1 MIKPLLIA
9 QYSLIVRFKM
19 RYIHMELILLFNL
32 KERRKKKTKNIVFEY
47 KLDFM
52 LLLIGN
58 HSKTL
63 IQLG

>member
-1 MIKPLLIA
+1 MMKPLLIA
-9 QYSLIVRFKM
+9 QYSLIVRFKLK
-19 RYIHMELILLFNL
+19 YIHMELVLLFNL
-32 KERRKKKTKNIVFEY
+32 KERRKKTKKIVLEY

-58 HSKTL
+58 HSITL

>member
-1 MIKPLLIA
+1 MMKPLLIA
-9 QYSLIVRFKM
+9 QYSLIVRFKLK
-19 RYIHMELILLFNL
+19 YIHMELVLLFNL
-32 KERRKKKTKNIVFEY
+32 KERRKKTKKIVLEY

>member
-1 MIKPLLIA
+1 MMKPLLIA
-9 QYSLIVRFKM
+9 QYSLIVRFKLK
-19 RYIHMELILLFNL
+19 YIHMELVLLFNL
-32 KERRKKKTKNIVFEY
+32 KERRKKTKKIVLGY

>member
-1 MIKPLLIA
+1 MMKPLLIA
-9 QYSLIVRFKM
+9 QYSLIVRFKL
-19 RYIHMELILLFNL
+19 RYIHMELVLLFNL
-32 KERRKKKTKNIVFEY
+32 KERRKKTKKIVLEY